1 MTDMKLVF
9 PFLGTENARDSEC
22 AGGAMIGEERMAE
35 KEEDE
40 EDEEEEE
47 ENSHKGFST
56 PLTQRNAP
64 AFLPWGIRS
73 DVKEIRCS
81 TSGCSQLLSTT
92 LQVVC
97 TIECAY
103 IKDQNLF

>member
-1 MTDMKLVF
+1 MTNLTLVF
-9 PFLGTENARDSEC
+9 PFLGTENAQDSEC
-22 AGGAMIGEERMAE
+22 AGGAIIDEEGIAE
-35 KEEDE
+35 KQDD
-40 EDEEEEE
+40 EDEEEE
-47 ENSHKGFST
+47 SAHRGSST

-81 TSGCSQLLSTT
+81 ASGCSQLLSTT

-97 TIECAY
+97 TIGCA
-103 IKDQNLF
+103 